1 MIVELT
7 VENLAIIDRAQVA
20 LGPGFTVLTG
30 ETGAGK
36 SLMIDAIELALG
48 ERAATELVRA
58 GAAKASVSVVIDLSD
73 SPAVRAQCEEL
84 GFAIEN
90 DLLYVQREVMA
101 EGRSTCRVGGKMT
114 PVSGLRS
121 LGKALVDLH
130 GQHDHQALLDPLG
143 HVAYLDA
150 WIGEPA
156 ARLLAE
162 VGKRY
167 ALAEGAR
174 RALADIRKG
183 VRDREQRIDLLKYQI
198 EEIESVNP
206 LPNETNDLEALLSR
220 LKNAERL
227 VQTGLGALDALDERE
242 GCAVD
247 LLGDAVK
254 SLEALLRYDA
264 SIENILR
271 PLKESL
277 YALEDGAHGLRAYTD
292 SLEADPDTLDEVQ
305 SRLDALRKL
314 RRKYGEDEDAIL
326 AHLLAAQEELAR
338 LGDAEASEE
347 TLLARVDKAERA
359 LDKAAAELTR
369 LRKDRAKEF
378 GALVQGQLQDL
389 AMSKAQFAVE
399 IRPRSADSQGAD
411 DVEFIFQA
419 NAGEPMRPLAKIA
432 SGGEISRVMLALKT
446 ALAGRAGVPTLVFD
460 EVDAGLGGR
469 AAATMARKLEEL
481 AGHYQLVVISHLPQI
496 AARAANHYRIEK
508 GEENGR
514 VVTRIVRLDP
524 AQRVE
529 EIARMLA
536 GDRLTEAALA
546 NAREMLA

>member
-7 VENLAIIDRAQVA
+7 VENLAIIDRAQVE

-48 ERAATELVRA
+48 ERAAAELVRA
-58 GAAKASVSVVIDLSD
+58 GAPKASVNVVIDVSD
-73 SPAVRAQCEEL
+73 APAVRAQCDEL
-84 GFAIEN
+84 GIPIEDN
-90 DLLYVQREVMA
+90 LLYIQREVMA

-114 PVSGLRS
+114 PVSGLRA
-121 LGKALVDLH
+121 LGRALVDLH
-130 GQHDHQALLDPLG
+130 GQHDHQALLDPEG

-156 ARLLAE
+156 ALLRQTVAE
-162 VGKRY
+162 KHGI
-167 ALAEGAR
+167 AEGTR
-174 RALADIRKG
+174 RALADLRKG
-183 VRDREQRIDLLKYQI
+183 LRDREQRIDLLKYQI
-198 EEIESVNP
+198 DEIQTAAP
-206 LPNETNDLEALLSR
+206 IPNETQDLEALLSR

-227 VQTGLGALDALDERE
+227 SQTALASLQALDEQE

-254 SLEALLRYDA
+254 SLEGLLRYDA
-264 SIENILR
+264 TVENILR
-271 PLKESL
+271 PLREAL

-292 SLEADPDTLDEVQ
+292 NLEADPATLDEVQ
-305 SRLDALRKL
+305 SRLDILKRL
-314 RRKYGEDEDAIL
+314 RRKYGEDEEAVL
-326 AHLLAAQEELAR
+326 AHLASAQEELAQ
-338 LGDAEASEE
+338 LDDAEASEE
-347 TLLARVDKAERA
+347 KLLARVEKADRA
-359 LDKAAAELTR
+359 LDKAAAELTT
-369 LRKDRAKEF
+369 LRKGKAEEF
-378 GALVQGQLQDL
+378 GKLVETQLRDL
-389 AMSKAQFAVE
+389 AMAKAQFAVE
-399 IRPRSADSQGAD
+399 IRPRPADAHGAD

-432 SGGEISRVMLALKT
+432 SGGEISRVMLAMKT
-446 ALAGRAGVPTLVFD
+446 ALAGRAGVPTLIFD

-496 AARAANHYRIEK
+496 AARATTHYRIEK
-508 GEENGR
+508 GESNGR
-514 VVTRIVRLDP
+514 VVTRIVRLDEKE
-524 AQRVE
+524 RVE

-536 GDRLTEAALA
+536 GEKLTEASLA

>member
-7 VENLAIIDRAQVA
+7 VENLAIIDHAHVE

-58 GAAKASVSVVIDLSD
+58 GAAKASVNVVVDLSD
-73 SPAVRAQCEEL
+73 APAVRAQCESL
-84 GFAIEN
+84 GIPLEEN
-90 DLLYVQREVMA
+90 LLYVQREIMA
-101 EGRSTCRVGGKMT
+101 EGRSTCRVGGRMT
-114 PVSGLRS
+114 PVSGLRA

-130 GQHDHQALLDPLG
+130 GQHDHQALLDPFG

-156 ARLLAE
+156 TRVLTDVAE
-162 VGKRY
+162 RHAV
-167 ALAEGAR
+167 AEGAR
-174 RALADIRKG
+174 RALGDLRRG
-183 VRDREQRIDLLKYQI
+183 VRDREQRVDLLKYQI
-198 EEIESVNP
+198 AEIEAVDP

-254 SLEALLRYDA
+254 SLEALVRYDS
-264 SIENILR
+264 SIEEILR
-271 PLKESL
+271 PLREAL

-292 SLEADPDTLDEVQ
+292 ALEADPDTLDEVQ
-305 SRLDALRKL
+305 TRLEALRRL
-314 RRKYGEDEDAIL
+314 RRKYGEDEAAVI
-326 AHLLAAQEELAR
+326 AHLAAAGEELAR
-338 LGDAEASEE
+338 LEDSEASEE
-347 TLLARVDKAERA
+347 TLLARVEKADRA
-359 LDKAAAELTR
+359 LDKSAGELTR
-369 LRKDRAKEF
+369 LRVEKAKAF
-378 GALVQGQLQDL
+378 GALVQAQLQDL
-389 AMSKAQFAVE
+389 AMAKAQFAVE
-399 IRPRSADSQGAD
+399 IRPRPADAQGAD

-446 ALAGRAGVPTLVFD
+446 ALAGKAGVPTLVFD

-508 GEENGR
+508 GEEKGR
-514 VVTRIVRLDP
+514 VVTRIVRLDE

-536 GDRLTEAALA
+536 GEHLTDAALA